1 MKVDIYVETAIHRV
15 SIKEDWIGSR
25 LFLVYFLTFRVNNVY
40 IKMLRILIIDD
51 NPNDRLL
58 SIRELKREFP
68 DFIISEITDAL
79 EFENALLTG
88 NFDLVVTDYHL
99 CWSNGLVVFK
109 TIKDKYPECPVIM
122 FTDSG
127 NEEIAVE
134 GMKAGLSDYVLKRQ
148 HFRRL
153 TIAVSQCLEQQKM
166 RQECA
171 VSKEKLRVN
180 EEGFRLAQDASDLGI
195 WNWNLQSNSITW
207 NQMHEKLF
215 GISPGS
221 FDGSYEMFL
230 NCIHPQD
237 RNLVIDAVTQAL
249 ENKVDYQQEFR
260 VVWADGSIHWM
271 TDRGRF
277 FYDASGKAIRATGIV
292 LDITDRRE
300 REAALQKYADG
311 ITQAYRLQDEF
322 LSIAS
327 HELRTPLN
335 AILGWAQLLRKYN
348 FDEATRNQRLETI
361 ERSLKRQ
368 QQLIEQILD
377 TSRLVAGQM
386 QLASTVVDLK
396 AVIESVI
403 NSARLSANAKSISL
417 NSLFDD
423 CPRGVL
429 GNEKRLH
436 QLIWNLISN
445 AIKFT
450 PVGGQVDIR
459 LEVVNKEFVNE
470 NEQLNISGGNIS
482 NFQAS
487 IPYAQITVN
496 DTGQGISPDFLPY
509 IFEPFRQEDG
519 SISRLHQGV
528 GLGLTIVR
536 QLVELHG
543 GRVQAKSPGIGQ
555 GATFIV
561 QLPLVRKN
569 PSGEFDSSSSVFH
582 RSLDGLQVL
591 IVDDDEDSLDLLVT
605 LLEYEGAAVSV
616 ATSALQA
623 LQFLNQSKPDVL
635 ICDLV
640 MPDIDGY
647 KLLEHVK
654 VLELEWGKSLGVIA
668 ITAHTE
674 KEPIYKAL
682 KAGFQLSLSKPIEP
696 EELIT
701 AISVLAQMN

>member
-1 MKVDIYVETAIHRV
+1 
-15 SIKEDWIGSR
+15 
-25 LFLVYFLTFRVNNVY
+25 
-40 IKMLRILIIDD
+40 MLRILIIDD

-58 SIRELKREFP
+58 SIRELKKEFP
-68 DFIISEITDAL
+68 DFIISEITDIL
-79 EFENALLTG
+79 EFEEALLTG
-88 NFDLVVTDYHL
+88 IFDLVVTDYHL
-99 CWSNGLVVFK
+99 CWSDGLVVFK
-109 TIKDKYPECPVIM
+109 TIKNKYPECPVIM

-134 GMKAGLSDYVLKRQ
+134 GMKAGLNDYVLKRQ

-153 TIAVSQCLEQQKM
+153 TIAVSQCLEKQKM
-166 RQECA
+166 RKEYVA
-171 VSKEKLRVN
+171 SKEQLRVN
-180 EEGFRLAQDASDLGI
+180 EEGFRLAQNASDLGI
-195 WNWNLQSNSITW
+195 WNWDLQSNCITW

-215 GISPGS
+215 GICPGS

-237 RNLVIDAVTQAL
+237 RNLVIDAVTHAL

-277 FYDASGKAIRATGIV
+277 FYDASGTAIRATGIV

-311 ITQAYRLQDEF
+311 VTQAYRLQDEF

-335 AILGWAQLLRKYN
+335 AVLGWTQLLRRYN

-386 QLASTVVDLK
+386 QLVSSVVDLK

-403 NSARLSANAKSISL
+403 NSACLSASAKSISL
-417 NSLFDD
+417 NSLLDY
-423 CPRGVL
+423 CPQGVL

-450 PVGGQVDIR
+450 PVGGQVDVR
-459 LEVVNKEFVNE
+459 LEVVNED
-470 NEQLNISGGNIS
+470 
-482 NFQAS
+482 AA
-487 IPYAQITVN
+487 YAQITVS
-496 DTGQGISPDFLPY
+496 DTGQGISPDFIPY

-519 SISRLHQGV
+519 STSRLHQGA

-543 GRVQAKSPGIGQ
+543 GRVKAKSPGIGQ

-569 PSGEFDSSSSVFH
+569 PSGDSSSSSSSSSAFH
-582 RSLDGLQVL
+582 GSLDGLRVL
-591 IVDDDEDSLDLLVT
+591 VVDDDEDSLDLLVT

-623 LQFLNQSKPDVL
+623 LQFLNQNKPDVL

-654 VLELEWGKSLGVIA
+654 LLEAEWGKSLGVIA

-674 KEPIYKAL
+674 NEPIYKAL

-701 AISVLAQMN
+701 AISVLAQMQ

>member
-1 MKVDIYVETAIHRV
+1 
-15 SIKEDWIGSR
+15 
-25 LFLVYFLTFRVNNVY
+25 
-40 IKMLRILIIDD
+40 MLRILIIDD

-68 DFIISEITDAL
+68 DFIVSEITDTL
-79 EFENALLTG
+79 KFENALSTG

-195 WNWNLQSNSITW
+195 WSWDLQSNSIAW

-230 NCIHPQD
+230 NCIHSQD
-237 RNLVIDAVTQAL
+237 RNSVIDAVTHAL

-277 FYDASGKAIRATGIV
+277 FCDASGTAIRAIGIV

-335 AILGWAQLLRKYN
+335 AILGWTQLLRKYN

-386 QLASTVVDLK
+386 QLVSEVVDLK
-396 AVIESVI
+396 FVIESVI
-403 NSARLSANAKSISL
+403 NSARLSASAKSISL
-417 NSLFDD
+417 NSLLDN
-423 CPRGVL
+423 CPQGVL

-450 PVGGQVDIR
+450 PVGGQVDVR
-459 LEVVNKEFVNE
+459 LEVVNEDV
-470 NEQLNISGGNIS
+470 
-482 NFQAS
+482 A
-487 IPYAQITVN
+487 YAQITVS
-496 DTGQGISPDFLPY
+496 DTGQGISPDFIPY
-509 IFEPFRQEDG
+509 IFEPFRQQDG
-519 SISRLHQGV
+519 STSRLHQGA

-569 PSGEFDSSSSVFH
+569 PSGESDSSSSVFH
-582 RSLDGLQVL
+582 RSLDGLRVL
-591 IVDDDEDSLDLLVT
+591 VVDDDEDSLDLLVT

>member
-1 MKVDIYVETAIHRV
+1 
-15 SIKEDWIGSR
+15 
-25 LFLVYFLTFRVNNVY
+25 
-40 IKMLRILIIDD
+40 MLRILIIDD

-68 DFIISEITDAL
+68 NFIVNEITDAS
-79 EFENALLTG
+79 EFEDALCRG

-99 CWSNGLVVFK
+99 CWSDGLVVFK

-127 NEEIAVE
+127 NEEVAVE
-134 GMKAGLSDYVLKRQ
+134 GMKTGLSDYVLKRQ

-153 TIAVSQCLEQQKM
+153 TIAVSKCLEQQKV

-171 VSKEKLRVN
+171 VSKEQLRVN
-180 EEGFRLAQDASDLGI
+180 EAGFRLAQDASNLGI
-195 WNWNLQSNSITW
+195 WNWDLQSNFITW
-207 NQMHEKLF
+207 NQKHEQLF
-215 GISPGS
+215 GMSPGT

-237 RNLVIDAVTQAL
+237 KNLVIDAVTHAL
-249 ENKVDYQQEFR
+249 ENKVDYHQEFR
-260 VVWADGSIHWM
+260 IIWADGSIHWM

-277 FYDASGKAIRATGIV
+277 FYDASGTAIRATGIV
-292 LDITDRRE
+292 LDITYRRE
-300 REAALQKYADG
+300 RETALQKYADEL
-311 ITQAYRLQDEF
+311 TQAYRIQDEF

-335 AILGWAQLLRKYN
+335 AILGWTQLLRRYN

-368 QQLIEQILD
+368 HQLIEQILD

-386 QLASTVVDLK
+386 QLASAIVDLK

-403 NSARLSANAKSISL
+403 NSARLSATAKSISL
-417 NSLFDD
+417 KSRLDN
-423 CPRGVL
+423 CPEGVL
-429 GNEKRLH
+429 GDEKRLH
-436 QLIWNLISN
+436 QLVWNLVSN

-450 PVGGQVDIR
+450 PVNGQVEVR
-459 LEVVNKEFVNE
+459 LEVIEAINE
-470 NEQLNISGGNIS
+470 NEQLETNPQKALNYQP
-482 NFQAS
+482 NCQLAT
-487 IPYAQITVN
+487 PYAQITVS
-496 DTGQGISPDFLPY
+496 DTGQGINPNFIPY
-509 IFEPFRQEDG
+509 LFDPFRQEDG
-519 SISRLHQGV
+519 SISRSHQGS

-536 QLVELHG
+536 HLVELHG
-543 GRVQAKSPGIGQ
+543 GRIEAKSPGIGQ

-561 QLPLVRKN
+561 RLPLLRKN
-569 PSGEFDSSSSVFH
+569 LSSNLASNSSTFN
-582 RSLDGLQVL
+582 RPLNGLQVL
-591 IVDDDEDSLDLLVT
+591 VVDDDEDSLNLLVT
-605 LLEYEGAAVSV
+605 LLEYEGATVSI
-616 ATSALQA
+616 ASSGTQA
-623 LQFLNQSKPDVL
+623 LQFLNQNKPDIL

-647 KLLEHVK
+647 TLLGHVK
-654 VLELEWGKSLGVIA
+654 ILEAKWGKSLSVIA

-674 KEPIYKAL
+674 NEPVYKAL

-701 AISVLAQMN
+701 AINILTQM